1 MAKKLI
7 VNQGDKY
14 GRLTIIE
21 EVEPHITPSGQKQ
34 RMILCSCDCGTSEP
48 FEVTLNNLR
57 SGHTTSC
64 GCVRKEKAK
73 EIHKKYNTYDL
84 ETYEY
89 GVGYTTKGEE
99 FYFDKEDYQKIKEYA
114 WYLDKDG
121 YVVAYEA
128 NTGKQIKFHRLI
140 MNCPEDK
147 VVDHRYRKTN
157 DNRKSQLREVTPSQN
172 CMNRMVDKRNKS
184 GVVGVNWDKARNK
197 WRAIIGVN
205 GKNIHLGSFTT
216 KEEAIEAR
224 LKAELELFGEYSQN
238 YEKLTQQQSNQQFQQ
253 NT

>member
-121 YVVAYEA
+121 YVVTKDAD
-128 NTGKQIKFHRLI
+128 TKKMIRMHRLV
-140 MNCPEDK
+140 MNASEGMDI
-147 VVDHRYRKTN
+147 DHRHRKTN
-157 DNRKSQLREVTPSQN
+157 DNRKSQLREVTRSQN
-172 CMNRMVDKRNKS
+172 LMNRGIQKNSIS
-184 GVVGVNWDKARNK
+184 GVTGVTWYKKNSK
-197 WRAIIGVN
+197 WIAQIYVN
-205 GKNIHLGSFTT
+205 EKRIYLGSFTNI
-216 KEEAIEAR
+216 EDAIQAR
-224 LKAELELFGEYSQN
+224 LEAEKKYFGGF
-238 YEKLTQQQSNQQFQQ
+238 SN
-253 NT
+253 NHK